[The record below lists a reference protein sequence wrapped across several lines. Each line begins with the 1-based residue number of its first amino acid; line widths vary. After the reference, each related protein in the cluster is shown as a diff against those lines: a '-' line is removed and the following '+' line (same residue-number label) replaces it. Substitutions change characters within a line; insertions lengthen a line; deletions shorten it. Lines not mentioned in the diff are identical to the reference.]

1 MKQILIAFLII
12 LLSIFWSVGLLKD
25 SGYML
30 VLFHGWQM
38 ETTVVV
44 FVVLLLL
51 SLIITALIIH
61 LMTCI
66 LRFPAHIQKTFFKW
80 RQHREKISLDQAIEA
95 FYQEKWDLSLKKIQ
109 AHEKHLPWMTDLI
122 AAKAA
127 QAQNKLDV
135 RDHFLHL
142 ASVNEPKATDTI
154 LLFQA
159 KLQLEK
165 NQLEEAE
172 ASLKQ
177 IARHSKKL
185 VNHWYWLQLKLYLK
199 RGNYKEGLEL
209 LENNKSLEKETSL
222 FQFNYPIVAI
232 AYLHELLKKK
242 DYARAYQLYKKRPK
256 FLKDGIDLLLV
267 IAEELSKLND
277 YSSTIKKDIYQA
289 LNLHPDNGALLVLIT
304 KLPFDAKYQ
313 KLIEK
318 KVLEHPNNHQI
329 YWCLGQLKASQKLWG
344 AAIYD
349 LQKSI
354 ECQPTARVWSSLAKV
369 YLDLKQT
376 SNALEAMHKALTF
389 EEKI

>member
-66 LRFPAHIQKTFFKW
+66 LKFPTHIQKTFFKW

-222 FQFNYPIVAI
+222 FNFIIQS
-232 AYLHELLKKK
+232 LQLLT
-242 DYARAYQLYKKRPK
+242 YM
-256 FLKDGIDLLLV
+256 
-267 IAEELSKLND
+267 S
-277 YSSTIKKDIYQA
+277 
-289 LNLHPDNGALLVLIT
+289 
-304 KLPFDAKYQ
+304 
-313 KLIEK
+313 
-318 KVLEHPNNHQI
+318 
-329 YWCLGQLKASQKLWG
+329 
-344 AAIYD
+344 
-349 LQKSI
+349 
-354 ECQPTARVWSSLAKV
+354 
-369 YLDLKQT
+369 
-376 SNALEAMHKALTF
+376 
-389 EEKI
+389 